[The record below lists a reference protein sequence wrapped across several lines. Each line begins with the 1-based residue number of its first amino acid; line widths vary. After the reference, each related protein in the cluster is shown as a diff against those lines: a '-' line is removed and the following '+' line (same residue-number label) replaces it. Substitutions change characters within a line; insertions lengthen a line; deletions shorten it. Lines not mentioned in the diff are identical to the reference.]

1 MQYKVYNGSTLL
13 ATLTD
18 TKSYTVSGL
27 TPLTAYTFGVI
38 ANNGLRDS
46 SKVTVVVTT
55 PGVQLTIPKA
65 LTVGASVTL
74 SYVEYALGL
83 VPIGSE
89 PAGDFGGTAAKSI
102 TATVKSVSGS
112 NSVVELTTNSVSFS
126 DGKAMTLLASGLYMA
141 TDGYKSIY
149 YKP

>member
-27 TPLTAYTFGVI
+27 KPLTAYTFGVV

-46 SKVTVVVTT
+46 AKVTVAVTT
-55 PGVQLTIPKA
+55 CGVHLTIPKA
-65 LTVGASVTL
+65 LTTGASVTL

-89 PAGDFGGTAAKSI
+89 PAGNFGGTAAKSI

-112 NSVVELTTNSVSFS
+112 DSIVELTTNTVSFT
-126 DGKAMTLLASGLYMA
+126 DGKAMALNAGGVYMA

-149 YKP
+149 YKS

>member
-1 MQYKVYNGSTLL
+1 MQYKVYNGTNLL

-18 TKSYTVSGL
+18 TKTYKVSGL

-46 SKVTVVVTT
+46 SKTTVSVTT
-55 PGVQLTIPKA
+55 RGVQLTVPKA

-74 SYVEYALGL
+74 SYVEYALGI

-89 PAGDFGGTAAKSI
+89 PSGDFGGTAAKSI
-102 TATVKSVSGS
+102 TGTVKSVSGS
-112 NSVVELTTNSVSFS
+112 TSTIELSTNAISFT
-126 DGKAMTLLASGLYMA
+126 DGKAMTLNAGGVYMA
-141 TDGYKSIY
+141 VYGYKSIY

>member
-1 MQYKVYNGSTLL
+1 
-13 ATLTD
+13 
-18 TKSYTVSGL
+18 
-27 TPLTAYTFGVI
+27 
-38 ANNGLRDS
+38 
-46 SKVTVVVTT
+46 
-55 PGVQLTIPKA
+55 VQLTIPKA

-74 SYVEYALGL
+74 SYVEYALGI

-89 PAGDFGGTAAKSI
+89 PAGNFGGTAAKSI

-112 NSVVELTTNSVSFS
+112 NSIVELTTNTVSFT
-126 DGKAMTLLASGLYMA
+126 DGKTMVLNPDGVYMA

>member
-1 MQYKVYNGSTLL
+1 MQYKVYNGETLL
-13 ATLTD
+13 TTLTD
-18 TKSYTVSGL
+18 AKTYTVSGL
-27 TPLTAYTFGVI
+27 TPLTAYTFGVV

-46 SKVTVVVTT
+46 DKTTVAVSTR
-55 PGVQLTIPKA
+55 GVQLTVPKT

-83 VPIGSE
+83 VPIGTE

-102 TATVKSVSGS
+102 TATVKSISGS
-112 NSVVELTTNSVSFS
+112 NSVVELTTNSVSFA
-126 DGKAMTLLASGLYMA
+126 DGKAMTLLAAGVYMA

>member
-1 MQYKVYNGSTLL
+1 MAS
-13 ATLTD
+13 
-18 TKSYTVSGL
+18 
-27 TPLTAYTFGVI
+27 
-38 ANNGLRDS
+38 NGLRDS
-46 SKVTVVVTT
+46 IKTTVAVTT
-55 PGVQLTIPKA
+55 RGVQLTIPKA
-65 LTVGASVTL
+65 LKAGASITL

-83 VPIGSE
+83 VPIGTE

-112 NSVVELTTNSVSFS
+112 NSIVELTTNTVSFT
-126 DGKAMTLLASGLYMA
+126 DGKAMALNAGGVYMA